1 MEELSFHAKHLSDLD
16 GIAGKIVRAAGV
28 CRILAFY
35 GPMGVGKTTLIRSI
49 CRYLGVKTEVTSPTF
64 ALVNEYPAGEGFI
77 YHFDFYRI
85 TRISEALDFGID
97 EYFDSGRWC
106 FMEWPEKI
114 EELLP
119 AGSLRVTLSEDP
131 GGIRLIRLKINQ

>member
-1 MEELSFHAKHLSDLD
+1 MEELVFQAKHLSDLD
-16 GIAGKIVRAAGV
+16 GIAVRIIRAAGSN
-28 CRILAFY
+28 RILAFY

-49 CRYLGVKTEVTSPTF
+49 CRHLGVITEVTSPTF
-64 ALVNEYPAGEGFI
+64 ALVNEYPAGSELI

-85 TRISEALDFGID
+85 NRISEALDFGID

-106 FMEWPEKI
+106 FMEWPEKV

-119 AGSLRVTLSEDP
+119 AECLRVKLSEEP
-131 GGIRLIRLKINQ
+131 GGSRRISLETDK